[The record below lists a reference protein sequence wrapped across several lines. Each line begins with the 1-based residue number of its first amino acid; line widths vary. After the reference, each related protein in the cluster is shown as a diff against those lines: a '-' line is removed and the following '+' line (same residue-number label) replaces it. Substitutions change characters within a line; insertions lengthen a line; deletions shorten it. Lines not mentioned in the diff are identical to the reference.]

1 MDFGGGGGGKGGRC
15 VKNMNEDVDHFRSRE
30 DEVVKG
36 EMRRVPGSREGAGI
50 VKGKR
55 RENLQCAWIY
65 V

>member
-1 MDFGGGGGGKGGRC
+1 
-15 VKNMNEDVDHFRSRE
+15 MNEDVDHFRSRE
-30 DEVVKG
+30 EEGEEEVVKG

-65 V
+65 VRRLLLLHESIPG